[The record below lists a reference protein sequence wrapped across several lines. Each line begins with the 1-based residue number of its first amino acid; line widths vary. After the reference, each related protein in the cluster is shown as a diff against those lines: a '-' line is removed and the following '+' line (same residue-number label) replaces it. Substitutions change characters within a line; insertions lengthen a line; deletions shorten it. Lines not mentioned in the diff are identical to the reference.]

1 MCYRSKVNQCCKKI
15 WLIYQRFGW
24 DVTISLFKRTIAD
37 FVSNFMNVKI
47 PISFGGRCSIISTY
61 STLCTCYNITCT
73 KLRKITLN
81 QRFEYK
87 CTLFVPSPRV
97 LCSAEVVIW
106 STINDHIKELTL
118 FVLVLPEILQKILQ
132 FLGCII
138 L

>member
-47 PISFGGRCSIISTY
+47 PISLGGRCSIISTY

-73 KLRKITLN
+73 KEDKLN
-81 QRFEYK
+81 
-87 CTLFVPSPRV
+87 S
-97 LCSAEVVIW
+97 
-106 STINDHIKELTL
+106 
-118 FVLVLPEILQKILQ
+118 
-132 FLGCII
+132 
-138 L
+138 